1 VARAAAETERSSSI
15 DPGPEAAMQ
24 GDYAAAKGGRT
35 LTALGIM
42 LRKTGRL
49 DPLRQSDRVIGWLT
63 ASALSGWGGAC
74 RRTSGGL
81 VAISRWEQRF
91 IQDRCKQPMS
101 LLFASQETGF
111 ELIAHCHQL
120 IHLTDDAM
128 LFC

>member
-15 DPGPEAAMQ
+15 DPGLEAAMQ

-63 ASALSGWGGAC
+63 ASGG
-74 RRTSGGL
+74 RRTI
-81 VAISRWEQRF
+81 V
-91 IQDRCKQPMS
+91 
-101 LLFASQETGF
+101 
-111 ELIAHCHQL
+111 IA
-120 IHLTDDAM
+120 
-128 LFC
+128 